1 MRRSNREL
9 WAALIACLI
18 ATLVYLVVTTALG
31 GIPGASSL
39 FGHSLGIFGFLLMLM
54 TETLYSY
61 RKRAR
66 RARWG
71 HMSNWLDFHIFTG
84 IFGPFLVLLHS
95 SWKFNGLAGLVLLMT
110 VLIVLSGFVGRYFYT
125 AIPRSVDGIEL
136 EAGQIRS
143 QIQAAEAGI
152 VQYLQDN
159 PQAGRVVQ
167 PLLAAAAPANTQP
180 LALLLAYPWIKI
192 RTGLVWWSARRKI
205 DPSLRPTVDRLAQL
219 ARRRNDLYRQV
230 RSLVTARRMMSLW
243 HAIHIPLGLTLFM
256 AAFIHIG
263 AAIYYATLL
272 R

>member
-1 MRRSNREL
+1 MQRSNREL
-9 WAALIACLI
+9 WAAFIACLV
-18 ATLVYLVVTTALG
+18 ATLAYLAGTAVLG

-71 HMSNWLDFHIFTG
+71 RMSTWLEFHIFTG
-84 IFGPFLVLLHS
+84 VFGPFLVLLHS

-110 VLIVLSGFVGRYFYT
+110 VLIVFSGFVGRYFYT

-143 QIQAAEAGI
+143 QIQAAEAEI

-159 PQAGRVVQ
+159 PRAGRVVQ
-167 PLLAAAAPANTQP
+167 PLLAAAAPANTRP
-180 LALLLAYPWIKI
+180 LALLLAYPWIKL
-192 RTGLVWWSARRKI
+192 RTRFTWWSARRKI
-205 DPSLRPTVDRLAQL
+205 DPSLRPTVDRLAKL

-230 RSLVTARRMMSLW
+230 RSLVMARRLMSLW
-243 HAIHIPLGLTLFM
+243 HAIHIPLGLTLFT